1 MTSTLDS
8 TPTANP
14 IKDRDAIY
22 VAGQWQ
28 KPAGGEQITVVDPTT
43 GTSIAT
49 LAAAGVDDVDRAVLS
64 AREALDSA
72 VWSGRAPDERAAT
85 LVAIAEALDARSE
98 AFLSILVADLGLPRS
113 FAEFVNQTV
122 SQIWR
127 DVADL
132 AAELKT
138 EETRTGAGY
147 KTVIRRE
154 PVGVVAAIVPFNA
167 PTALAAAKIAPA
179 LLAGCS
185 IVVKADPSTPLAS
198 YLLAEVFDEVGLP
211 PGVISVLP
219 AGREVGAHLVAHPG
233 VDFVSFT
240 GSTASGRAVMKSA
253 ADHMA
258 RMTLELGGKSAAVIL
273 DDADPAAVLPL
284 LIPLALGQSGQVCT
298 ALTRLL
304 VPEDRLDLWSELLAG
319 AFASLPVGNPAAA
332 ETVIGPLV
340 NEDAVARC
348 ERFVAAAVDTGA
360 RVLAGGERLSLP
372 GMENG
377 YFFAPTL
384 LGDVAPDSAVAQ
396 DEVFGP
402 VISLITYRDVDD
414 AVRIANGTDFGLAA
428 AVFGTDLEHA
438 LAVADRL
445 DAGVVA
451 VNSPGTAMAQPFGGY
466 KQSGIGREGG
476 PEGLDHF
483 FEVKQIRVPE

>member
-1 MTSTLDS
+1 MTSTLE
-8 TPTANP
+8 PTSAGP
-14 IKDRDAIY
+14 VADKAAIY
-22 VAGQWQ
+22 LAGRWQEPVA
-28 KPAGGEQITVVDPTT
+28 GEQITVVNPAT
-43 GTSIAT
+43 GSPVAK
-49 LAAAGVDDVDRAVLS
+49 LAAAGIDEADRAVVA
-64 AREALDSA
+64 AREALDSG
-72 VWSGRAPDERAAT
+72 VWADRDATERAAT
-85 LVAIAEALDARSE
+85 LVAIADALDARTDS
-98 AFLSILVADLGLPRS
+98 LVSVLIADLGLPRS
-113 FAEFVNQTV
+113 FAEFVNQTAA
-122 SQIWR
+122 QIWR

-132 AAELKT
+132 ATELRT
-138 EETRTGAGY
+138 EEVRTGAGY
-147 KTVIRRE
+147 KTLIRRE

-185 IVVKADPSTPLAS
+185 VVVKADPYTPLAS
-198 YLLAEVFDEVGLP
+198 YILAEVFDEVGLP

-240 GSTASGRAVMKSA
+240 GSTVSGRAVMKSA

-273 DDADPAAVLPL
+273 DDADPAAVLPML
-284 LIPLALGQSGQVCT
+284 VPLALGQSSQVCT

-304 VPEDRLDLWSELLAG
+304 VSEENHDMWAELLAG
-319 AFASLPVGNPAAA
+319 AFASLPVGDPASPD
-332 ETVIGPLV
+332 TVIGPLV
-340 NEDAVARC
+340 NADAVTRC
-348 ERFVAAAVDTGA
+348 ERFVAEAVEEGA
-360 RVLAGGERLSLP
+360 TVLTGGERLSLP

-384 LGDVAPDSAVAQ
+384 LDGVRPDSTVAQ
-396 DEVFGP
+396 NEVFGP
-402 VISLITYRDVDD
+402 VISLITYTDVDD

-428 AVFGTDLEHA
+428 AVFGTDVDRA
-438 LAVADRL
+438 LGLADRL

-451 VNSPGTAMAQPFGGY
+451 VNTPGTAMAQPFGGY